1 MLLDV
6 VTVYMNTSE
15 SSQASLSLA
24 GAAEGITDSP
34 KPNARYEAS
43 LSLIAQFKL
52 LLYIQE
58 SQNFSELTEYIG
70 KSVTERLHSFSQ
82 QAC

>member
-6 VTVYMNTSE
+6 VTVFTMNTSE

-43 LSLIAQFKL
+43 LSLLAQFKL
-52 LLYIQE
+52 LLYKQE
-58 SQNFSELTEYIG
+58 SPNFSQLTE
-70 KSVTERLHSFSQ
+70 
-82 QAC
+82 